1 MNSINKTDAIKIAP
15 TQYVL
20 QFIQLKL
27 KLKQTPDPNH
37 E

>member
-1 MNSINKTDAIKIAP
+1 MNSMNKTDAIKIAP

-27 KLKQTPDPNH
+27 KQTPDPNH